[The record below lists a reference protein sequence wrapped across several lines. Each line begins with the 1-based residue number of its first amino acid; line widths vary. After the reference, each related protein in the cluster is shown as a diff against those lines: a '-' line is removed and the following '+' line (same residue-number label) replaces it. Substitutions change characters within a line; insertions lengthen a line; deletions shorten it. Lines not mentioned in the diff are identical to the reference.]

1 MFKIIII
8 FIVIFCIVLTVS
20 KKLNKS
26 WLAYALLGIEL
37 TILGG
42 IWLIYYNQSSRLLE
56 PVIILLGFIL
66 VLVSFIINEDKS

>member
-8 FIVIFCIVLTVS
+8 FIVTFCIVLAIS
-20 KKLNKS
+20 RKLNKS

-42 IWLIYYNQSSRLLE
+42 IWYNQSSRLLE
-56 PVIILLGFIL
+56 FFIILLGFIL
-66 VLVSFIINEDKS
+66 VLVSFVINKDK

>member
-8 FIVIFCIVLTVS
+8 FIVTFCIVLTIS
-20 KKLNKS
+20 RKLNKS

-56 PVIILLGFIL
+56 PFIILLGFVL
-66 VLVSFIINEDKS
+66 VLVSFVISEDK